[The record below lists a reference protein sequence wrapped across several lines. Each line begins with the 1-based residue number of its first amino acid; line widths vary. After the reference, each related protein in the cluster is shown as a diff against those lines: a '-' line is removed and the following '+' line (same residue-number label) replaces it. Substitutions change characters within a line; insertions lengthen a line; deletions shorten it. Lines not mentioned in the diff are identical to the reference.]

1 MNSHVKSD
9 GTVGK
14 AMDVLDA
21 VAAFGRPVRFSQLL
35 EGSPHPKATLY
46 RLLQTLTHQR
56 LLAYAPETQTYHLGL
71 RLVQLAHSAWE
82 QSALSPLAAPMVA
95 ALAAE
100 AGATVHLA
108 QIDNGQVIFVDKR
121 RADPL
126 FETLAQPGRVAPAF
140 CTGVGKAILAFMAP
154 ERRAHALRQ
163 QAFLAYTPNT
173 HTSSDTLLPEL
184 AQIAKDGVAF
194 DREEHQLGI
203 ISIAAPILGKSDRV
217 IGALSIATSTTQNT
231 LTDLTAFRP
240 ALLRTCA
247 QIKQAAQDWQF
258 PAHP

>member
-1 MNSHVKSD
+1 MNRHVKSD

-21 VAAFGRPVRFSQLL
+21 VAAFGRPVRFSELL
-35 EGSPHPKATLY
+35 ANSPHPKATLY
-46 RLLQTLTHQR
+46 RFLQTLTHQR
-56 LLAYAPETQTYHLGL
+56 LLSYAPETQTYHLGL
-71 RLVQLAHSAWE
+71 RLVQLAHTAWG
-82 QSALSPLAAPMVA
+82 QSSLAPLAAPMVE
-95 ALAAE
+95 ALASE
-100 AGATVHLA
+100 VGETVHLA

-121 RADPL
+121 RANPL

-140 CTGVGKAILAFMAP
+140 CTGVGKAILAFMSD
-154 ERRAHALRQ
+154 ERRDRALRQ

-173 HTSSDTLLPEL
+173 HTTCESLLEEL
-184 AQIAKDGVAF
+184 DQIARDGIAF

-203 ISIAAPILGKSDRV
+203 ISIAAPILGNSNRV
-217 IGALSIATSTTQNT
+217 IGALSIATSTTRKST
-231 LTDLTAFRP
+231 TDLTALRP

-247 QIKQAAQDWQF
+247 QIRQAAQDWQF